1 MDPEE
6 HVTSSVTGCEVSV
19 IPGSEYVSIR
29 ITFVEDP
36 AQTTSAKRKY
46 VFSYGQVAELRDAIE
61 DALRVLKETLKR
73 DPPAPIVH

>member
-46 VFSYGQVAELRDAIE
+46 VFS
-61 DALRVLKETLKR
+61 
-73 DPPAPIVH
+73 

>member
-1 MDPEE
+1 M
-6 HVTSSVTGCEVSV
+6 
-19 IPGSEYVSIR
+19 SIR